1 VAWWPGGLVA
11 WWPGGLVAWWP
22 GGLVAWWPGG
32 LVAWWPGGRRSSGS
46 MVQAAKQYNGGHAAH
61 GRPSRRLQHIA
72 GGTALVEQRL
82 RHIAGERVPF
92 AARCPLRHGALCG
105 TVPFA
110 ARCPLRRQR
119 GWQAGAGGTGEPSRH
134 GGLRGTV
141 AFAARCPLRHGALC
155 GTSGPEVRA
164 RKSGPGPQSPVVR
177 KPLRRGAPRRRGR
190 PSRSGLR

>member
-1 VAWWPGGLVA
+1 VA

-110 ARCPLRRQR
+110 APARV
-119 GWQAGAGGTGEPSRH
+119 AGGRWWHRGTFAARWPSRH
-134 GGLRGTV
+134 GGLCGTV
-141 AFAARCPLRHGALC
+141 PFAARCPLRD
-155 GTSGPEVRA
+155 V
-164 RKSGPGPQSPVVR
+164 
-177 KPLRRGAPRRRGR
+177 
-190 PSRSGLR
+190 RSGGQGQKIGTRSSKPSSQKASTARRASASRTPQPIRSSVRSVGDLS